1 MSNSA
6 NDIELRFHHGGISV
20 PDLDASIAWYQRML
34 GFDVERRF
42 HIPQIP
48 ADVAILQRGSL
59 RLELF
64 QVPNA
69 HALPED
75 RRHPDRDN
83 RTHGNKHVA
92 FAVRDVKQ
100 AECTLRARGA
110 DIALVVDAAHGAG
123 FFVRDN
129 AGNLI
134 EFVREDG
141 LWLPDSAVE

>member
-48 ADVAILQRGSL
+48 ADVAMLRRGSL

-92 FAVRDVKQ
+92 FAVRDVRQ

-123 FFVRDN
+123 FFLRDN

-141 LWLPDSAVE
+141 LWLQDSAVE